1 MQKIGAQYVLKKIS
15 DTVMA
20 PAPSAVEVEES
31 IPDDRPAQITVH
43 DGEGNVLG
51 TAYRVD
57 VPIYVITH
65 GKGRPDAALIRSLE
79 EPNGQVLIQRQGS
92 KVAGLIYVP
101 DPEARPQG
109 EAVRAEDI

>member
-20 PAPSAVEVEES
+20 PPAAAVEIEES
-31 IPDDRPAQITVH
+31 IPDDRPSQITVH
-43 DGEGNVLG
+43 DAEGNALG

-92 KVAGLIYVP
+92 NVAGLIYVP